1 MKILSLANEIKSD
14 IASSGIRL
22 KKATSEGYSIALRT
36 AKIYNQGSL
45 YKYYNTTRSIGDK
58 IIKSTSK
65 KDIPYVA
72 GAIGLLI
79 PFPFMSPLLMGL
91 GFLFSMNTSKNKQ
104 VLK

>member
-22 KKATSEGYSIALRT
+22 KKATTQGYSIALRT

-45 YKYYNTTRSIGDK
+45 YKYYNATRSIGDK
-58 IIKSTSK
+58 IIKNTSK

-79 PFPFMSPLLMGL
+79 PFPLLSPILMGL
-91 GFLFSMNTSKNKQ
+91 GFLFSLNTTKDKQ
-104 VLK
+104 VLE